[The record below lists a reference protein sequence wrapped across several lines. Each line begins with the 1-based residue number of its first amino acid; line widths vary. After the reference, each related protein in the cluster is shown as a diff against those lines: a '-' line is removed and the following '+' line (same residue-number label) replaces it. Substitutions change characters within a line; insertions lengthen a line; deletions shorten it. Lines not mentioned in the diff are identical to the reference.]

1 MTHEELVALVAQQQA
16 EIDRLSAL
24 TDRLYHAS
32 PLPAKDREQKLLE
45 QVEAHTEELN
55 NELAELEVQANA
67 GDPRAQFSL
76 GYTHYYAKGVAENS
90 VEGVRWWT
98 LAAQQ
103 GFAEAQWELG
113 NAYVAG
119 RGVNSD
125 VITGYAWMHLSAQNG
140 FVFAPRDKDKIA
152 KTMFAGQIIRAEE
165 LAATLQTNLPAA
177 NPATTPQPL

>member
-1 MTHEELVALVAQQQA
+1 MTHEELVQRVAEQQA
-16 EIDRLSAL
+16 EIERLAAL
-24 TDRLYHAS
+24 TNRLYHAS
-32 PLPAKDREQKLLE
+32 PLPAQDREQKLLDE
-45 QVEAHTEELN
+45 VEAHTEALN
-55 NELAELEVQANA
+55 NELAQVQIQAET

-113 NAYVAG
+113 NACLAG
-119 RGVNSD
+119 RGINSD
-125 VITGYAWMHLSAQNG
+125 VIAAYAWLHLSAVNG
-140 FVFAPRDKDKIA
+140 FIYAKKDKDKVA

-165 LAATLQTNLPAA
+165 LAATLQTALPAA
-177 NPATTPQPL
+177 NPQITA